1 MAQEFTFT
9 VNGVER
15 TTTQNKPLLR
25 YLRDDLHIHSA
36 KDGCSE
42 GACGTCTIHVDGAA
56 VKACVLT
63 TALAAGRNIVTVEGL
78 PEDVREAFVYAF
90 GAVGAVQCG
99 FCIPGIIMTAKALL
113 NENPE
118 PTEEEVRE
126 ALAGNYCRC
135 GTHYTAVESIM
146 AYVDQ
151 NRKKREEQ
159 E

>member
-56 VKACVLT
+56 VQGVRTDHRACRP
-63 TALAAGRNIVTVEGL
+63 AAT
-78 PEDVREAFVYAF
+78 
-90 GAVGAVQCG
+90 
-99 FCIPGIIMTAKALL
+99 
-113 NENPE
+113 
-118 PTEEEVRE
+118 
-126 ALAGNYCRC
+126 
-135 GTHYTAVESIM
+135 S
-146 AYVDQ
+146 
-151 NRKKREEQ
+151 
-159 E
+159 

>member
-9 VNGVER
+9 VNGVEH
-15 TTTQNKPLLR
+15 TTTENKPLLR

-99 FCIPGIIMTAKALL
+99 FCIPGMVMATYVLL
-113 NENPE
+113 SRNPD
-118 PTEEEVRE
+118 PTEEEIRVGIS
-126 ALAGNYCRC
+126 GNICRC
-135 GTHYTAVESIM
+135 TGYDLIVECIRL
-146 AYVDQ
+146 AAKKGAALW
-151 NRKKREEQ
+151 NR
-159 E
+159 

>member
-56 VKACVLT
+56 VKACVKT
-63 TALAAGRNIVTVEGL
+63 HPRPHKISQKTVGRFLFE
-78 PEDVREAFVYAF
+78 
-90 GAVGAVQCG
+90 
-99 FCIPGIIMTAKALL
+99 
-113 NENPE
+113 
-118 PTEEEVRE
+118 
-126 ALAGNYCRC
+126 
-135 GTHYTAVESIM
+135 
-146 AYVDQ
+146 
-151 NRKKREEQ
+151 KKNT
-159 E
+159 

>member
-9 VNGVER
+9 VNGVEH

-63 TALAAGRNIVTVEGL
+63 TALAAGRNTFKYQQFAIAYSGRKL
-78 PEDVREAFVYAF
+78 
-90 GAVGAVQCG
+90 
-99 FCIPGIIMTAKALL
+99 
-113 NENPE
+113 
-118 PTEEEVRE
+118 
-126 ALAGNYCRC
+126 GN
-135 GTHYTAVESIM
+135 
-146 AYVDQ
+146 D
-151 NRKKREEQ
+151 
-159 E
+159 

>member
-9 VNGVER
+9 VNGVEH

-78 PEDVREAFVYAF
+78 SAKDDLSPLRSGFARLDGLPQALSGARERLGV
-90 GAVGAVQCG
+90 
-99 FCIPGIIMTAKALL
+99 
-113 NENPE
+113 
-118 PTEEEVRE
+118 
-126 ALAGNYCRC
+126 ALAEIDER
-135 GTHYTAVESIM
+135 
-146 AYVDQ
+146 
-151 NRKKREEQ
+151 
-159 E
+159 

>member
-9 VNGVER
+9 VNGVNR

-99 FCIPGIIMTAKALL
+99 FCIPGMILTAEAFLKK
-113 NENPE
+113 NPN
-118 PTEEEVRE
+118 PTRDEVK
-126 ALAGNYCRC
+126 LAISGNLCRC
-135 GTHYTAVESIM
+135 TGYAKINDAVLLAAARM
-146 AYVDQ
+146 
-151 NRKKREEQ
+151 RGEEA
-159 E
+159 EA

>member
-78 PEDVREAFVYAF
+78 PQDVREAFVYAF
-90 GAVGAVQCG
+90 GA
-99 FCIPGIIMTAKALL
+99 ALRSAACS
-113 NENPE
+113 PARWRQSRAFR
-118 PTEEEVRE
+118 PRS
-126 ALAGNYCRC
+126 A
-135 GTHYTAVESIM
+135 
-146 AYVDQ
+146 
-151 NRKKREEQ
+151 
-159 E
+159 

>member
-99 FCIPGIIMTAKALL
+99 FCIPGMVMATYVLL
-113 NENPE
+113 SRNPD
-118 PTEEEVRE
+118 PTEEEIRVGIS
-126 ALAGNYCRC
+126 GNICRC
-135 GTHYTAVESIM
+135 TGYDLIVECIRL
-146 AYVDQ
+146 AAKKGAALW
-151 NRKKREEQ
+151 NR
-159 E
+159 

>member
-78 PEDVREAFVYAF
+78 PEDVPWADLPD
-90 GAVGAVQCG
+90 AVRSTGVE
-99 FCIPGIIMTAKALL
+99 PLL
-113 NENPE
+113 LSADSPDLAARLDAQL
-118 PTEEEVRE
+118 TQE
-126 ALAGNYCRC
+126 AL
-135 GTHYTAVESIM
+135 
-146 AYVDQ
+146 
-151 NRKKREEQ
+151 
-159 E
+159 

>member
-63 TALAAGRNIVTVEGL
+63 TALAAGLT
-78 PEDVREAFVYAF
+78 
-90 GAVGAVQCG
+90 
-99 FCIPGIIMTAKALL
+99 
-113 NENPE
+113 
-118 PTEEEVRE
+118 
-126 ALAGNYCRC
+126 
-135 GTHYTAVESIM
+135 S
-146 AYVDQ
+146 
-151 NRKKREEQ
+151 
-159 E
+159 